1 MKKTSL
7 FMLALA
13 SVAVAACAKPAL
25 RRADDII
32 RRRRG
37 ETLSGQPS
45 QIGEEDMQAV
55 AQESSMV
62 ADGAQAHAPSQ
73 ASLPTAQPAG
83 A

>member
-13 SVAVAACAKPAL
+13 SVAVAACAKPAM
-25 RRADDII
+25 RRADEII

-37 ETLSGQPS
+37 ETLAGQPTE
-45 QIGEEDMQAV
+45 IGEQDMQAV

-62 ADGAQAHAPSQ
+62 ADGAQAHSPAP
-73 ASLPTAQPAG
+73 APTATAQPAS